1 MQKLLKISAIALAA
15 FATATAFA
23 EEGKEKEKE
32 YLHLKKEASKEEV
45 RRFCGYWLPQVK
57 QRKLEVA
64 FEGEERKEAREAYEH
79 RCRKHE
85 KEGEGYEGRGG
96 ADKKGEGHEGRD
108 RDDKKEKSDK

>member
-1 MQKLLKISAIALAA
+1 MHKLLKISAIALAA

-45 RRFCGYWLPQVK
+45 RKFCGYWLPQVK

-64 FEGEERKEAREAYEH
+64 FEREERKEAREAYEH

-96 ADKKGEGHEGRD
+96 DDKKGEGHEGRD